1 MAVPRDVLDLQKMPT
16 SCSINWVSR
25 MSQVLATV
33 APYGE
38 DEREELLGLMLDEA
52 KVVG

>member
-1 MAVPRDVLDLQKMPT
+1 MAVPQDILDLQKTPT
-16 SCSINWVSR
+16 SRSINWALC
-25 MSQVLATV
+25 MSQVLATA

-38 DEREELLGLMLDEA
+38 DKREELLGLMLDEA

>member
-1 MAVPRDVLDLQKMPT
+1 MAVPQDILNLQKMPT
-16 SCSINWVSR
+16 SRNINWVLC
-25 MSQVLATV
+25 MPQVLATA

-38 DEREELLGLMLDEA
+38 DERGELLGLMLDEA

>member
-1 MAVPRDVLDLQKMPT
+1 MAVPQDILDLQKTPP
-16 SCSINWVSR
+16 SRSINWVSR
-25 MSQVLATV
+25 TSQVLATV

-38 DEREELLGLMLDEA
+38 DERDKLLGLMLDEA